1 MRYIHLLIL
10 ALLFSNGARAQDL
23 NVHVVYADGRAAGP
37 NLRVRLM
44 IGSSSTP
51 VSEIFTN
58 GRGEAAFNAAKGNIY
73 HVVVSGDGIEDADSG
88 GFEVETRMSTQQLY
102 ITVHS
107 TASTSNQ
114 TAGGP
119 QSVSA
124 VDLNVPKGAKK
135 EFDEGNKAMAS
146 QDWAKAIER
155 LERAIAMYPQ
165 YALAY
170 NNLGVAY
177 GRMNEPAKES
187 AALEKAISLNDHFV
201 PAYLNLAKMSLR
213 EQDAARAETLL
224 ESALRAEPEN
234 VETMTLLVEAQF
246 LNKQYDA
253 AIATAIKVHA
263 LPHQNFAVV
272 HYLAARAYERQNQP
286 QRALAQFEI
295 FLTEEPNGPRA
306 DHVREEITQLKK
318 SEP

>member
-1 MRYIHLLIL
+1 MRYSHLLIF
-10 ALLFSNGARAQDL
+10 AFLFSYVARAQDI
-23 NVHVVYADGRAAGP
+23 NVHIVYADGRAAGP

-44 IGSSSTP
+44 SGGSSTP

-58 GRGEAAFNAAKGNIY
+58 GRGEAAFYASKGGIY
-73 HVVVSGDGIEDADSG
+73 HVVVSGDGIEEADSG
-88 GFEVETRMSTQQLY
+88 GFEVETRNTTQQLY
-102 ITVHS
+102 LAVLS
-107 TASTSNQ
+107 TASTSKQ

-146 QDWAKAIER
+146 QDWAKAIQR
-155 LERAIAMYPQ
+155 LERAIAIYPQ

-170 NNLGVAY
+170 NNIGVAY
-177 GRMNEPAKES
+177 GRMNEPAKER
-187 AALEKAISLNDHFV
+187 AALEKAIGLNDHFV

-224 ESALRAEPEN
+224 ESALRAEPQN
-234 VETMTLLVEAQF
+234 VETMTLLVEAQL

-253 AIATAIKVHA
+253 AIDGASKVHA

-272 HYLAARAYERQNQP
+272 HYIAARAYERQNQP
-286 QRALAQFEI
+286 QGALAELQI
-295 FLTEEPNGPRA
+295 FLTEEPNGARA
-306 DHVREEITQLKK
+306 DHVREEITQIKK
-318 SEP
+318 SQP

>member
-1 MRYIHLLIL
+1 MRYSHLLIF
-10 ALLFSNGARAQDL
+10 AFLFSNVARAQDI
-23 NVHVVYADGRAAGP
+23 NVHIVYADGRAAGQ

-44 IGSSSTP
+44 SGGSTP
-51 VSEIFTN
+51 VSENFTN
-58 GRGEAAFNAAKGNIY
+58 DRGEAAFYAANGGIY
-73 HVVVSGDGIEDADSG
+73 HVVVSGDGIEEADSG
-88 GFEVETRMSTQQLY
+88 GFEVETRNTTQLY

-107 TASTSNQ
+107 TASTSKQ

-146 QDWAKAIER
+146 QDWAKAIQR
-155 LERAIAMYPQ
+155 LERAIAIYPQ

-170 NNLGVAY
+170 NNMGVAY
-177 GRMNEPAKES
+177 GRMNEPAKER

-201 PAYLNLAKMSLR
+201 LAYVNLAKMSLR

-224 ESALRAEPEN
+224 ENALRAEPEN
-234 VETMTLLVEAQF
+234 VETMTMLVEAQL
-246 LNKQYDA
+246 LNKRYDA
-253 AIATAIKVHA
+253 AIAGASKVHA

-272 HYLAARAYERQNQP
+272 HYIAARAYERQNQS
-286 QRALAQFEI
+286 QGALAELQI
-295 FLTEEPNGPRA
+295 FLTEEPHGARA
-306 DHVREEITQLKK
+306 DHVREEITQIKK
-318 SEP
+318 SQP

>member
-1 MRYIHLLIL
+1 MRYIHLLIF
-10 ALLFSNGARAQDL
+10 ALLFSNVARAQDL
-23 NVHVVYADGRAAGP
+23 NVHVIYADGRPAGP
-37 NLRVRLM
+37 NLRVRL
-44 IGSSSTP
+44 IAGNGSTLGA
-51 VSEIFTN
+51 EAFTN
-58 GRGEAAFNAAKGNIY
+58 NHGEAGFNANKVGFY
-73 HVVVSGDGIEDADSG
+73 HVAVSGDGIEDADSG
-88 GFEVETRMSTQQLY
+88 AFEYEGRVTTQQVF

-107 TASTSNQ
+107 NAPASNQ
-114 TAGGP
+114 TGGP

-146 QDWAKAIER
+146 QDWAKAIQR
-155 LERAIAMYPQ
+155 LERAIAIYPQ

-177 GRMNEPAKES
+177 GRINEPAKEH

-246 LNKQYDA
+246 LNKQYDT

-286 QRALAQFEI
+286 QAALAQFEV
-295 FLTEEPNGPRA
+295 FLTEEPNGARA

-318 SEP
+318 SQP